1 MKLQI
6 PTLIS
11 IITAAILFGGFYH
24 TTTHRL
30 DEIEAK
36 ITKLE
41 KKIKKKEKNNGKNR
55 NRWKT
60 NN

>member
-30 DEIEAK
+30 DEVEAK
-36 ITKLE
+36 IAKLE
-41 KKIKKKEKNNGKNR
+41 KKIKKKGKKQ
-55 NRWKT
+55 WQDQK
-60 NN
+60 

>member
-30 DEIEAK
+30 EEVEQK
-36 ITKLE
+36 VTKLE
-41 KKIKKKEKNNGKNR
+41 KKIKKKGKKSWQGQR
-55 NRWKT
+55 
-60 NN
+60 